1 MNEHSLCAPSPPI
14 QEPLD
19 DDTIRDIQAVQQVA
33 RPLRGAH
40 GMPSSAISRLR
51 WVLAVIRTLE
61 ERRV

>member
-1 MNEHSLCAPSPPI
+1 MNERSLCAPAAPI

-40 GMPSSAISRLR
+40 GMPVVSHLQAPL
-51 WVLAVIRTLE
+51 VLAVIRTLE
-61 ERRV
+61 ERWV